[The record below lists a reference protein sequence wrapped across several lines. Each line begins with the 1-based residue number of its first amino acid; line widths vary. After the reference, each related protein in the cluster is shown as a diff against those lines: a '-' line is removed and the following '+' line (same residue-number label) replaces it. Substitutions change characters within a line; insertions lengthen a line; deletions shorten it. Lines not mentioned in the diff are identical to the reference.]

1 MCTHDLMLDAAYNPS
16 AQATI
21 NRITDA
27 RLALYCPST
36 FPNWQTVAVM
46 RYLILA
52 QHDFHVII

>member
-1 MCTHDLMLDAAYNPS
+1 MLDAAYNTS

-27 RLALYCPST
+27 SLALYGTST

-46 RYLILA
+46 LHLILV